1 MERCAGVEDI
11 CAQSTPGSADEVQ
24 ARLSFTVAKARSAR
38 RAAKRAGPPRKHKSQ
53 AEFQTTTLAHM
64 EGFAGKLTALEVSG
78 GCAQSSA
85 VQFGSFFA
93 GHVSCLVKVGMP
105 CTARSSHSAWSWCR
119 RQSQPTSR
127 QVILRCSIRKRG
139 AFLFPASGPRRGCRG
154 ARSLQEKCGCRGG
167 VDRGR
172 EHRDPQ
178 RQRIRR
184 PRAPASFGPRASA
197 TYSAHVSRVLESLL
211 WRTRR
216 VCRRTR

>member
-1 MERCAGVEDI
+1 MCRSRGYLRSVHTWI
-11 CAQSTPGSADEVQ
+11 RG
-24 ARLSFTVAKARSAR
+24 RSAS
-38 RAAKRAGPPRKHKSQ
+38 AIELYGCESSECQKGSEACGKSSQ
-53 AEFQTTTLAHM
+53 AQESGRVPNHHARAH
-64 EGFAGKLTALEVSG
+64 GRFCWQADRPRRQWGR
-78 GCAQSSA
+78 AQSSA
-85 VQFGSFFA
+85 VQFGSCCA
-93 GHVSCLVKVGMP
+93 GNVSCLVKVGMP

-127 QVILRCSIRKRG
+127 QVILRCSIKKRG
-139 AFLFPASGPRRGCRG
+139 AFLFPASGPRRGSRG
-154 ARSLQEKCGCRGG
+154 ARSLQEECGCRGG

-197 TYSAHVSRVLESLL
+197 TYSAHVSRGLESLL